1 MGILFNLIS
10 TIQQT
15 LFPALEK
22 ELAAP
27 LGEKGELFVT
37 VVELA
42 RPEEFCEGFEWQG
55 SGCPR
60 SWRLPILLAFIA
72 KAVWNFPTTRALLDR
87 LAHDPTLR
95 RLCGWERG
103 ADIPSES
110 TFSRA
115 FAEFAA
121 SELAQRIHA
130 ALIKREL
137 GQKLVGHIS
146 RDATDIAGREKAA
159 AKPKQEKPAKPK
171 RKMGRPPKGAAPAAA
186 QPTRLELQGGR
197 TLEENLADLPQECDW
212 GSKRDSQGRQF
223 SWRGRKLHVDT
234 ADGDIPIAAI
244 LASASLHDSQ
254 AAIPLAQMTAGRVV
268 NLYDVMDSAYDA
280 APIKG
285 YSRRLGHVPVIEPQG
300 RGGQRAAE
308 MEPAKRVRYGERTAA
323 ERVNSDLKEN
333 HGGNNVRVRGPVK
346 GMCHLMWGLL
356 VVTVKGLVRLLE

>member
-1 MGILFNLIS
+1 MGILFTLIS

-27 LGEKGELFVT
+27 LGEKGERFVT

-42 RPEEFCEGFEWQG
+42 RPAEFCGCFEWQG
-55 SGCPR
+55 MGCPR

-103 ADIPSES
+103 KELPSES

-121 SELAQRIHA
+121 SELAQRIHKE
-130 ALIKREL
+130 LVERER
-137 GQKLVGHIS
+137 GEKLVGHIS

-159 AKPKQEKPAKPK
+159 AKAKKKPAQPK
-171 RKMGRPPKGAAPAAA
+171 RKLGRPKKGEAPA
-186 QPTRLELQGGR
+186 PKELTRLERQGGR
-197 TLEENLADLPQECDW
+197 TLEENLADLPRACDW

-223 SWRGRKLHVDT
+223 SWRGFKLHVDT
-234 ADGDIPIAAI
+234 ADGDIPVSAI
-244 LASASLHDSQ
+244 LTSASLHDSQ
-254 AAIPLAQMTAGRVV
+254 VAIPLAQMTARRVV
-268 NLYDVMDSAYDA
+268 NLYDVQDSAYDA
-280 APIKG
+280 APIHG
-285 YSRRLGHVPVIEPQG
+285 FSRRPRGSRPSG
-300 RGGQRAAE
+300 RA
-308 MEPAKRVRYGERTAA
+308 TASA
-323 ERVNSDLKEN
+323 RRPS
-333 HGGNNVRVRGPVK
+333 GSI
-346 GMCHLMWGLL
+346 
-356 VVTVKGLVRLLE
+356 VT